1 MFLPTTREEMNILGW
16 DALDIII
23 VSGDSYIDSP
33 FMGTALIGKVLADAG
48 YRVGIIA
55 QPEIT
60 HTGDVG
66 RLGAPHLFWGV
77 TAGSID
83 SMVSNYTALKK
94 KRRNDDYTPGG
105 ENNKRPDRA
114 TIVYTG
120 LIRRYM
126 KTVPGFATKS
136 NKNREKSVKVEKT
149 APPIVLG
156 GIEASLRRVPHYDY
170 WTNKIRRSL
179 LFDAKADYLLYG
191 MAEKSTLEFAAALR
205 DGKDPH
211 NIRGLSYIAKE
222 KREDYIE
229 MASYENVAKD
239 KIAFMDFF
247 DIFYKNND
255 PLSAKGLTQ
264 KHGNRWL
271 VQNPPALYQT
281 QEELDKIYALDFE
294 RAQHPY
300 YRKHG
305 KVRALDTVG
314 FSIPTHR
321 GCYGEC
327 NFCAI
332 AVHEG
337 RTIRSRSQNSIV
349 LEAKEITKHPK
360 FKGYISDLGGPT
372 ANMYGYECEKKLK
385 VGNCSHKRCVSPQIC
400 PLLKINHHP
409 HAEVLEKVKNLEGV
423 KKVFVAS
430 GIRYDMILSDTQ
442 HGDAYL
448 RQVVEHHTSGQ
459 MKIAPEHSE
468 DHVLQRMGKPG
479 TESLVEFKR
488 KFDQLNREM
497 GKKQFLTYYMIAA
510 HPGCDEQ
517 DMRKVKDFASK
528 ELRISPEQV
537 QIFTPTP
544 STYSSVMYYT
554 EIDPFTREPLFVE
567 KDPNKKRKQKDIVTQ
582 KVRRRR

>member
-1 MFLPTTREEMNILGW
+1 MFLPTTREEMDILGW

-33 FMGTALIGKVLADAG
+33 FMGTAVIGKVLADAG

-55 QPEIT
+55 QPET
-60 HTGDVG
+60 SHTRDVG
-66 RLGAPHLFWGV
+66 RLGAPQLFWGV

-126 KTVPGFATKS
+126 KTVQKFATES
-136 NKNREKSVKVEKT
+136 AKNREKSIKEEKT

-255 PLSAKGLTQ
+255 PLSSKGLTQ
-264 KHGNRWL
+264 KHGDRWL

-372 ANMYGYECEKKLK
+372 ANMYGYEC
-385 VGNCSHKRCVSPQIC
+385 
-400 PLLKINHHP
+400 
-409 HAEVLEKVKNLEGV
+409 
-423 KKVFVAS
+423 
-430 GIRYDMILSDTQ
+430 
-442 HGDAYL
+442 
-448 RQVVEHHTSGQ
+448 
-459 MKIAPEHSE
+459 
-468 DHVLQRMGKPG
+468 
-479 TESLVEFKR
+479 
-488 KFDQLNREM
+488 
-497 GKKQFLTYYMIAA
+497 
-510 HPGCDEQ
+510 
-517 DMRKVKDFASK
+517 
-528 ELRISPEQV
+528 
-537 QIFTPTP
+537 
-544 STYSSVMYYT
+544 
-554 EIDPFTREPLFVE
+554 
-567 KDPNKKRKQKDIVTQ
+567 
-582 KVRRRR
+582 